1 MSLYSRTNVLT
12 QWDKC
17 PYTVG
22 QMSLYS
28 RTNVLTQWDKC
39 PYTVG
44 QMSLYSRTNVLTQWD
59 KCPYTVG
66 QMSLQNI
73 QTVGQ
78 MSLQNIQ
85 TVGQMSLQNPYNSP
99 LTQPPLTFSSLQY
112 SPTHVLFIRRL
123 YAAPCP
129 LYLLSFQSPL

>member
-22 QMSLYS
+22 QMSLHS
-28 RTNVLTQWDKC
+28 GTNVLTQWDKC

-44 QMSLYSRTNVLTQWD
+44 QMSLQNIQ
-59 KCPYTVG
+59 TVG